1 MIIND
6 NGIDREATVEEIE
19 SWKSQQ
25 AEIDAMQKKIDDRKK
40 QKIEVLDKLGLTAE
54 ELLALLS

>member
-6 NGIDREATVEEIE
+6 NGIDREATPEEIE
-19 SWKSQQ
+19 TWENQQ
-25 AEIDAMQKKIDDRKK
+25 AENDAIQKNIDDRKK

>member
-6 NGIDREATVEEIE
+6 NGIDREATLEEVEIWEN
-19 SWKSQQ
+19 QQ
-25 AEIDAMQKKIDDRKK
+25 AEIDAIQKSIDDRKK
-40 QKIEVLDKLGLTAE
+40 QKIKVLDKLGLTAE

>member
-6 NGIDREATVEEIE
+6 NGIDREATLQEVEL
-19 SWKSQQ
+19 WQNQQ

-40 QKIEVLDKLGLTAE
+40 QKIKVLEKLGLTAE

>member
-1 MIIND
+1 MIVND

-25 AEIDAMQKKIDDRKK
+25 AEIDAIQKNIDERKK
-40 QKIEVLDKLGLTAE
+40 QKIKVLEKLGLTAE

>member
-25 AEIDAMQKKIDDRKK
+25 AEIDAIQKSIDDRKK
-40 QKIEVLDKLGLTAE
+40 QKIKVLEKLGLTAE

>member
-25 AEIDAMQKKIDDRKK
+25 AEINAIQKKIDDRKK

>member
-6 NGIDREATVEEIE
+6 NGIDREATPTEIE
-19 SWKSQQ
+19 AWEIQQ
-25 AEIDAMQKKIDDRKK
+25 AEFDAYLKKVGDLQKKKVK
-40 QKIEVLDKLGLTAE
+40 VLEKLGLTND

>member
-6 NGIDREATVEEIE
+6 NGIDREATVEEIK
-19 SWKSQQ
+19 SWENQQ
-25 AEIDAMQKKIDDRKK
+25 AEIDAIQKNIDDRKK

>member
-25 AEIDAMQKKIDDRKK
+25 AEIDAIQKNIDDRKK

>member
-6 NGIDREATVEEIE
+6 NGIDREATLQEVEIWEN
-19 SWKSQQ
+19 QQ
-25 AEIDAMQKKIDDRKK
+25 AEIDAIQKSIDDRKK
-40 QKIEVLDKLGLTAE
+40 QKIEVLDKLGLTTE

>member
-6 NGIDREATVEEIE
+6 NGVDREATAEEIK
-19 SWKSQQ
+19 SWKNQQ
-25 AEIDAMQKKIDDRKK
+25 AEIDAIQKNIDDRKK

>member
-6 NGIDREATVEEIE
+6 NGIDREATLEEVEIWEN
-19 SWKSQQ
+19 QQ

-40 QKIEVLDKLGLTAE
+40 QKLQVLDKLGLTAE

>member
-1 MIIND
+1 MIISD
-6 NGIDREATVEEIE
+6 NGIDREATAEEIE
-19 SWKSQQ
+19 SWENQQ
-25 AEIDAMQKKIDDRKK
+25 AEIKAIQKNIDDRKK